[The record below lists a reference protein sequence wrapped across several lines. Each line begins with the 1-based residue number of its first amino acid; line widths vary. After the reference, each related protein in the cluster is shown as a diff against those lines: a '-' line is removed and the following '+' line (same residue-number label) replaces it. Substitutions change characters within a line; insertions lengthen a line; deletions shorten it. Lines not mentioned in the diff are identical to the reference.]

1 MSGHTPGPMNRNPF
15 PPQKPL
21 EVAGLHLAHFSKGAG
36 GGIPEAN
43 ARRIC
48 AAWNACEGIP
58 TEALEAGVVKDI
70 LEALRGCKAAM
81 CEASNMHNRSAQVLS
96 EHIHAARA
104 AIARATGESK

>member
-36 GGIPEAN
+36 GGTSEAN

-58 TEALEAGVVKDI
+58 TEALEAGVVRDM
-70 LEALRGCKAAM
+70 LEALQLLLQVQDGLPM
-81 CEASNMHNRSAQVLS
+81 TGTEATRRAEM
-96 EHIHAARA
+96 ARA
-104 AIARATGESK
+104 AIARATGENP